1 MRFWTQE
8 GRLKR
13 HYPLVIITLS
23 TVVAYLISNLRTS
36 LQQNELMWSHIRKL
50 EMQRSSR
57 SPKLDL
63 PSDSVSAAAPPAFR
77 PQSLAPSATARQPI
91 GHPRGGLGW
100 QGEHA
105 ATLRAHCGRKR
116 NGAFYMQE
124 LIYPK
129 DSYIDV
135 ESKNDP
141 AVGNAWRFL
150 LSLNDP
156 QLDQVVSR
164 GILNWLFSIPGTYAS
179 ATEVHTLCTAVPS
192 GAQRPLMSCTPGKVV
207 VEIGAAIG
215 MVSTYLAQRGMR
227 VYSLD
232 PVLPNVERLAET
244 ACINGVRHCL
254 HTAKLAGGAKGRHA
268 VTEASRPVAD
278 ARAGSAPLE
287 RCKNA
292 SLWGD
297 FSPANFR
304 PIHALADSVSNKTTT
319 LAALPSNLAATNPA
333 YTSDSTGLSRCLS
346 PSIRFVCARTLRC
359 ARSGMRIPSHSY
371 TFWTWSII
379 REAGSPSWRGS
390 VSSVALDAIV
400 QQDGHGQDIELL
412 HMCPQGSEWAV
423 LQGASRLLQAGRIRH
438 ILFGK
443 MLWIRRL
450 FLFLPHLPPPL
461 PLSLLSLFLLS
472 LPQGPVC
479 MEGGHSERLCRAIS
493 KQGHAGTRGAGK
505 HQDIFFPQDAGVSVP
520 QCGRLWAERGH
531 DGSCYGASARP
542 QSPTGASLAWAT
554 CFQSESPFKGA
565 LATRMQDND
574 IQSFHIFICAFFAHS
589 RLPAI
594 RVVECVSLINCFSC
608 YRC

>member
-63 PSDSVSAAAPPAFR
+63 SSDSVSAAAPPAFR

-268 VTEASRPVAD
+268 GTEASRPVAD

-450 FLFLPHLPPPL
+450 FLFLPHLPPPSL
-461 PLSLLSLFLLS
+461 SPSFLCSCSHCLKVPFAWKGAILSVFAGLYQSKGTRAQEVQESIKIYSFLKTLGYQFHSVDDCGRKEGTMGRATGPPLALNHQQVHLLPGLLAFKANPLSRVRWSRVCKTMTYNLFTFLRFL
-472 LPQGPVC
+472 
-479 MEGGHSERLCRAIS
+479 
-493 KQGHAGTRGAGK
+493 
-505 HQDIFFPQDAGVSVP
+505 
-520 QCGRLWAERGH
+520 
-531 DGSCYGASARP
+531 
-542 QSPTGASLAWAT
+542 
-554 CFQSESPFKGA
+554 
-565 LATRMQDND
+565 
-574 IQSFHIFICAFFAHS
+574 CAFQAACHQG
-589 RLPAI
+589 
-594 RVVECVSLINCFSC
+594 C
-608 YRC
+608 